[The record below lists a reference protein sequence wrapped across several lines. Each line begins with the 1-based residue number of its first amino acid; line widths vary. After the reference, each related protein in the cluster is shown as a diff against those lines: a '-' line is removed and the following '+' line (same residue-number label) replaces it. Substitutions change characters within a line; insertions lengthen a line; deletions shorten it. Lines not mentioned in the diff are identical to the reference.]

1 MWERPQCSLC
11 HCVNHCAFEHL
22 KVGECWVMG
31 GERQMTE
38 SASEVFVVET
48 YVEFLTNA
56 GFLTYE
62 IEFLV
67 AMFENMFLCHNRF
80 GFCAVMLIF

>member
-1 MWERPQCSLC
+1 MKTQLKVAGSLCHCSCGRDQCSLC

-38 SASEVFVVET
+38 SASEVFVVIT
-48 YVEFLTNA
+48 YVEFLTWVEFLTNA
-56 GFLTYE
+56 GCLTYME
-62 IEFLV
+62 
-67 AMFENMFLCHNRF
+67 
-80 GFCAVMLIF
+80 